1 MYVQHWTQRLL
12 LGAALTVIS
21 LGALGAELAG
31 KVVAIADGD
40 TLTILDRNDRQHRI
54 RLAAIDAP
62 ERGQPHWKASK
73 QFLAG
78 RAFSQWVSV
87 KYGRAD
93 RYGRLVGRVLRDGQD
108 INLEMVLGG
117 AAWFYRKYEG
127 TLGRPRP
134 GAALEVARKQTGE
147 GHLALH
153 LKKSISFLGASLWSL
168 LRPGGGCRLCCVAWG
183 SGSTGT

>member
-1 MYVQHWTQRLL
+1 MQRLL

-54 RLAAIDAP
+54 RLAAIDAS

-73 QFLAG
+73 QFLAD

-87 KYGRAD
+87 KYGKAD
-93 RYGRLVGRVLRDGQD
+93 RYGRLVGRVLRDGQG

-117 AAWFYRKYEG
+117 AAG
-127 TLGRPRP
+127 
-134 GAALEVARKQTGE
+134 
-147 GHLALH
+147 
-153 LKKSISFLGASLWSL
+153 I
-168 LRPGGGCRLCCVAWG
+168 
-183 SGSTGT
+183 